1 MVKQMSITET
11 RKRITS
17 LENDLSYEDTI
28 SVTNH
33 GKEVFA
39 LLRWDTYESKKRKTQ
54 KKTGCTAN
62 PCIPVSYEQF
72 QWTSDAWGQY
82 WKRRNKRSPE
92 KKIKRKRKNKTHT
105 KPIFV
110 INKRTGLLKT
120 CNKFYNIW

>member
-39 LLRWDTYESKKRKTQ
+39 LLRWDTYESIAETLE
-54 KKTGCTAN
+54 
-62 PCIPVSYEQF
+62 IL
-72 QWTSDAWGQY
+72 SDEEMY
-82 WKRRNKRSPE
+82 SE
-92 KKIKRKRKNKTHT
+92 LKIGIKQAMNNEIVDFDEYKN
-105 KPIFV
+105 V
-110 INKRTGLLKT
+110 INV
-120 CNKFYNIW
+120 